1 MYLNHY
7 KLKELPFSVTPDPKF
22 LYPTHQHSTALNHLL
37 FGIRQRKGFV
47 LLTGEVGAGKT
58 TLCRKLLNCLG
69 GDYYT
74 ALIFNPMLTATQLL
88 QSIIAEF
95 GIAERYRDRLSCISR
110 LNSFLLKVNDAGR
123 DAVLIIDEAQD
134 MSAELLE
141 TVRLLSNLETDSRKL
156 LQIVL
161 VGQPELRRKINSQAL
176 RQLAQRITVR
186 YHLVPM
192 SRSETAGYLNHRLAI
207 AGGAGEVR
215 FDEEA
220 IDEIYNYSGGT
231 PRLINAIGD
240 RTLLAGFLKGAENID
255 GEIVR
260 LAISDMKGGTDVE
273 AQNRDTLQ
281 FGKPVSP
288 ILSKEAA

>member
-22 LYPTHQHSTALNHLL
+22 LFPTAQHRTALNHLL

-58 TLCRKLLNCLG
+58 TLCRKLLNNLG
-69 GDYYT
+69 EDYHT
-74 ALIFNPMLTATQLL
+74 ALILNPKLTATQLL
-88 QSIIAEF
+88 RSIVAEF
-95 GIAERYRDRLSCISR
+95 GIDNRCRDRLTCITR
-110 LNSFLLKVNDAGR
+110 LNSFLLKVNDAGGGV
-123 DAVLIIDEAQD
+123 VLIIDEAQD
-134 MSAELLE
+134 MSTELLE

-161 VGQPELRRKINSQAL
+161 VGQPELRLKINSPAL

-186 YHLVPM
+186 YHLAAM
-192 SRSETAGYLNHRLAI
+192 NRTETAGYLHHRLLV

-215 FDEEA
+215 FNEEA

-231 PRLINAIGD
+231 PRLINAISD
-240 RTLLAGFLKGAENID
+240 RTLLAGFLKGAGDLD
-255 GEIVR
+255 GKTVR
-260 LAISDMKGGTDVE
+260 LAICDM
-273 AQNRDTLQ
+273 
-281 FGKPVSP
+281 
-288 ILSKEAA
+288 KEAA

>member
-22 LYPTHQHSTALNHLL
+22 LYPTLRHRTALNHLL
-37 FGIRQRKGFV
+37 FGIRQKKGFV

-74 ALIFNPMLTATQLL
+74 ALILNPMLTATQLL
-88 QSIIAEF
+88 RAIVAEF
-95 GIAERYRDRLSCISR
+95 GIDTRCRDRLGCITR
-110 LNSFLLKVNDAGR
+110 LNSFLLKVHDAGR
-123 DAVLIIDEAQD
+123 EAVLIVDEAQD
-134 MSAELLE
+134 MSTELLE

-161 VGQPELRRKINSQAL
+161 VGQPELRLKINSPAL
-176 RQLAQRITVR
+176 LQLAQRITVR
-186 YHLVPM
+186 YHLAAM
-192 SRSETAGYLNHRLAI
+192 NRAETAGYLHYRLRV

-215 FDEEA
+215 FNEEA

-231 PRLINAIGD
+231 PRLINAISD
-240 RTLLAGFLKGAENID
+240 RTLLAGFIRGTGDID
-255 GEIVR
+255 EEIVR
-260 LAISDMKGGTDVE
+260 LAICDM
-273 AQNRDTLQ
+273 
-281 FGKPVSP
+281 
-288 ILSKEAA
+288 KEAA

>member
-1 MYLNHY
+1 MYLDHY

-22 LYPTHQHSTALNHLL
+22 LYPTVQHRTALNHLL

-58 TLCRKLLNCLG
+58 TLCRKLLNYLG
-69 GDYYT
+69 EDYHT
-74 ALIFNPMLTATQLL
+74 ALILNPMLTATQMLR
-88 QSIIAEF
+88 SIVAEF
-95 GIAERYRDRLSCISR
+95 GIDASCRDRLACIGR
-110 LNSFLLKVNDAGR
+110 LNRFLLKVNDAGR

-134 MSAELLE
+134 MSRELLE

-161 VGQPELRRKINSQAL
+161 IGQPELRRKINSPAL

-192 SRSETAGYLNHRLAI
+192 SRSETARYLHHRLDV

-215 FDEEA
+215 FDKEA

-231 PRLINAIGD
+231 PRLINAISD
-240 RTLLAGFLKGAENID
+240 RTLLAGFLKGAEKID
-255 GEIVR
+255 EEIVR
-260 LAISDMKGGTDVE
+260 LAIGDM
-273 AQNRDTLQ
+273 
-281 FGKPVSP
+281 
-288 ILSKEAA
+288 KEAA

>member
-7 KLKELPFSVTPDPKF
+7 KLKEFPFSVTPDPKF
-22 LYPTHQHSTALNHLL
+22 LYPTAQHRTALNHLL

-69 GDYYT
+69 EDYYT
-74 ALIFNPMLTATQLL
+74 ALILNPMLTATQLL
-88 QSIIAEF
+88 RSIVAEF
-95 GIAERYRDRLSCISR
+95 GIDSTYRDRLACISR
-110 LNSFLLKVNDAGR
+110 LNRFLLKVNDAGR

-141 TVRLLSNLETDSRKL
+141 TTRLLSNLETDSRKL

-161 VGQPELRRKINSQAL
+161 VGQPELRRKINSPAL

-186 YHLVPM
+186 YHLAPM
-192 SRSETAGYLNHRLAI
+192 NRSETAGYLHHRLDV

-240 RTLLAGFLKGAENID
+240 RILLAGFLNGAENID

-260 LAISDMKGGTDVE
+260 LAIGDMKCSTGVSPPGGVSSPGDVS
-273 AQNRDTLQ
+273 
-281 FGKPVSP
+281 PVSN
-288 ILSKEAA
+288 KEAA